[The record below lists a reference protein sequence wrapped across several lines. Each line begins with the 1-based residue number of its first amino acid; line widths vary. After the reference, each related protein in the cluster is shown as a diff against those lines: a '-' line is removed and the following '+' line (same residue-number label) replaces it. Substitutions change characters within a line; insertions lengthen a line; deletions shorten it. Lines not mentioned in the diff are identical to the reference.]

1 MAAEEKCGNKE
12 LKGLMLYSVRT
23 IPMLIAGIY
32 ILNTALSYCYI
43 DCVVLTYL
51 VQFLFILFIYI
62 ASYYFKFCKWHRMFI
77 HYIALTLVINIID
90 YHWEIPIPN
99 RGMFVLYVLITG
111 IFLFI
116 ILKLKLRS
124 TKRKRAL
131 LAAIKKE
138 REEL

>member
-1 MAAEEKCGNKE
+1 
-12 LKGLMLYSVRT
+12 
-23 IPMLIAGIY
+23 
-32 ILNTALSYCYI
+32 
-43 DCVVLTYL
+43 
-51 VQFLFILFIYI
+51 
-62 ASYYFKFCKWHRMFI
+62 MFI
-77 HYIALTLVINIID
+77 HYITLTLVINIVD
-90 YHWEIPIPN
+90 YRWEIPISN
-99 RGMFVLYVLITG
+99 RGLFVLYVLITG